1 MNNKPAITAA
11 DVSDAWI
18 ADCREAM
25 SVREGVPIA
34 ADPLVPAI
42 NAWSIARNR
51 WIPLMLPGSGTLFTD
66 FDARNEVLARLNAKR
81 APGARP

>member
-1 MNNKPAITAA
+1 MTTKPPITAA

-18 ADCREAM
+18 ADCRQAM

-34 ADPLVPAI
+34 ADPLVPSI

-51 WIPLMLPGSGTLFTD
+51 WLPLMLPGSGTTFSS
-66 FDARNEVLARLNAKR
+66 FDDRNLVLARLNAPTPK
-81 APGARP
+81 AAT